1 MTSNTQKLIDIA
13 FEIALT
19 MKKNRDWVEKS
30 TDEDILKWVSKQLLD
45 CGYQTVPLGA
55 SYGILKKHGK

>member
-19 MKKNRDWVEKS
+19 MKQNIDWVEKS
-30 TDEDILKWVSKQLLD
+30 TDEDITQWVSKQLSE
-45 CGYQTVPLGA
+45 CGYQTIPLGI
-55 SYGILKKHGK
+55 SYGILKKSGK